1 MSQRHSLGTP
11 VLNMQ
16 IFVTQLRTT
25 DVVLNLTGIYSGK
38 VKKRTKRRKRYSS
51 GKAGCSL

>member
-38 VKKRTKRRKRYSS
+38 VKKRTKRRKRYST
-51 GKAGCSL
+51 GKVGCSW